1 MHLKISGNP
10 SPEQTAAITATLAAV
25 LAQEE
30 SQALTDTSGPKP
42 SGWIAAARVEHLGLV
57 RRIPGIL
64 DLRYMSAPTRER
76 LTRRR

>member
-1 MHLKISGNP
+1 VQLKISGNP

-30 SQALTDTSGPKP
+30 SQTLPDASGPQP
-42 SGWIAAARVEHLGLV
+42 TGWMAAARIEHVGLV

-76 LTRRR
+76 LTRH